1 MFIDFKPLS
10 QLASTMLGDE
20 EDKKTGNPLNP
31 LKKAMKRRN
40 AKTVQFAAPSYV
52 EPSDVEYS
60 SDEEEGHGEYGA
72 QEQDGI
78 ATQSIDQSN
87 QVDEEVAHERTQARD
102 VRQTG
107 DHLAVQGLRSGGID
121 QGNAPDAARMSDET
135 FDGGEYCALESYLI
149 VPLSLLMQIMPLPP
163 HRGKE
168 QCATLIPFSMTTGW
182 KLGKSILHQV
192 FYGMTRLDLS

>member
-1 MFIDFKPLS
+1 
-10 QLASTMLGDE
+10 MLGDE
-20 EDKKTGNPLNP
+20 EDKKPGNSLNP

-60 SDEEEGHGEYGA
+60 SDEEEGNGEYGA
-72 QEQDGI
+72 QEQDGT

-87 QVDEEVAHERTQARD
+87 QVDEGLALERSQARD

-121 QGNAPDAARMSDET
+121 QGNAPDAARMGDET
-135 FDGGEYCALESYLI
+135 FDGGEHSQLESHLI
-149 VPLSLLMQIMPLPP
+149 VPLSLRMQIMPLPP

-168 QCATLIPFSMTTGW
+168 QCATLIPFSTTTAW
-182 KLGKSILHQV
+182 KPGKSILRQV
-192 FYGMTRLDLS
+192 SYGMTRLDPS

>member
-1 MFIDFKPLS
+1 
-10 QLASTMLGDE
+10 MLGDE

-31 LKKAMKRRN
+31 LKKAMRKRN

-72 QEQDGI
+72 QEQDGT

-87 QVDEEVAHERTQARD
+87 QVDEGVAHDRSQVRD

-107 DHLAVQGLRSGGID
+107 DHLAVHGLRSGAID
-121 QGNAPDAARMSDET
+121 HGNAPEAARIGDET
-135 FDGGEYCALESYLI
+135 FDGGE
-149 VPLSLLMQIMPLPP
+149 
-163 HRGKE
+163 
-168 QCATLIPFSMTTGW
+168 
-182 KLGKSILHQV
+182 
-192 FYGMTRLDLS
+192 